1 MPSPSTELPSNRLI
15 AIDAYRGTVMFLML
29 AEVLHLGQMK
39 KAFPESAF
47 WNFLAFHQS
56 HIDWVGCTLHDLIQP
71 SFTMLVGVV
80 LPFSLASREERGE
93 STAAMT
99 WHALLRSVLLV
110 LRGIF
115 LRSLGREQT
124 NFTFD
129 DTLTQIGLGYF
140 WLFLLGRTNWKVQ
153 LAALLAILVGYW
165 GLFARYPL
173 PDANFDWSQTG
184 VTADWEHHLK
194 GFSAHWNKNTNPA
207 WAFDQWWMNLFHP
220 KEPFTHSGG
229 GYCTLSFIPTLGT
242 MLVGLLAGNWL
253 ISERPPIHK
262 FVGLLMGSA
271 VCLCIAMAAD
281 HIDIC
286 PIVKRIWTPSWVLF
300 AGGWSLAILA
310 TYYLIID
317 VGGLKMWAFPV
328 IVIGSNSIVA
338 YCSEWVLF
346 SPIRAALDR
355 HLGPKVFELAG
366 AAYEPLL
373 HGFAVLLVVWLL
385 LFWLY
390 RRKIFVR
397 I

>member
-1 MPSPSTELPSNRLI
+1 MSSRIEPPANRLTSV
-15 AIDAYRGTVMFLML
+15 DAYRGTVMFLML
-29 AEVLHLGQMK
+29 AEVLHLGQVAAK
-39 KAFPESAF
+39 LPDSSF
-47 WNFLAFHQS
+47 WKFLAFHQS
-56 HIDWVGCTLHDLIQP
+56 HIPWIGCTLHDLIQP

-80 LPFSLASREERGE
+80 LPFSLASRAQRGE

-99 WHALLRSVLLV
+99 LHALWRSVLLV
-110 LRGIF
+110 GLGIF
-115 LRSLGREQT
+115 LRSLGRDQT

-140 WLFLLGRTNWKVQ
+140 FLFLLGRTNWKIQ
-153 LAALLAILVGYW
+153 LLALLAILVGYW
-165 GLFARYPL
+165 GLFARHPL
-173 PDANFDWSQTG
+173 PGPDFDWAKAG
-184 VTADWEHHLK
+184 VSADWEHHLK

-207 WAFDQWWMNLFHP
+207 WAFDGWWMNLFP
-220 KEPFTHSGG
+220 RTEPFTHSGG

-242 MLVGLLAGNWL
+242 MLLGLLAGGWL
-253 ISERPPIHK
+253 KSDNDPLRK
-262 FVGLLMGSA
+262 VAGLVFASA
-271 VCLCIAMAAD
+271 ACFGIALAAA
-281 HIDIC
+281 HYDIC

-310 TYYLIID
+310 AYYAIID
-317 VGGLKMWAFPV
+317 VAGFQKWAIPV

-346 SPIRAALDR
+346 GPIQAALDR
-355 HLGPKVFELAG
+355 HLGTKPFEIAG

-373 HGFAVLLVVWLL
+373 HGAAVLTIVWLI

-390 RRKIFVR
+390 RQRIFVR